1 MTEKRPN
8 NHLSIYR
15 AKNPRLSDEEIIR
28 DFELY
33 EERNRIE
40 RYSIGY
46 AKLTIG
52 EAGTAYVKQVSRQN
66 PSMAEGFFP

>member
-28 DFELY
+28 DFDESSLCTHCDY
-33 EERNRIE
+33 KCFWLFVNNNPH
-40 RYSIGY
+40 YVCN
-46 AKLTIG
+46 
-52 EAGTAYVKQVSRQN
+52 AG
-66 PSMAEGFFP
+66 GFDLNIYKVTEKI